1 MVEYY
6 LLVGLATV
14 LYSVQFVFTKMYQK
28 RKGDGVYN
36 MLIFNIVV
44 AAASLVYLLILNG
57 FKLEYTWFTLLVAG
71 LFSVSIQLN
80 RFFSVKLMARAGMAV
95 FTLVLMLG
103 GMLVPF
109 FYGVVFLGDEMN
121 AFRIAALILMIASIV
136 FLMGKG
142 KSGEAFSLLLFLF
155 AVITFFTNGFSGMLL
170 SLHQKSDLPKADIVS
185 FNAVCNIFIIASSLV
200 MLAVMT
206 AMRRYKS
213 INGTFYENADS
224 LSGAESA
231 VEIVKKPL
239 VLSWAIP
246 IVVCVAYAAVH
257 ASADL
262 IQTFCYNYL
271 DVSVE
276 TTIITG
282 GCIIFG
288 TLAGL
293 PFGEKI
299 GLKTLLS
306 IVLATAG
313 TALIIL

>member
-1 MVEYY
+1 
-6 LLVGLATV
+6 
-14 LYSVQFVFTKMYQK
+14 
-28 RKGDGVYN
+28 
-36 MLIFNIVV
+36 
-44 AAASLVYLLILNG
+44 
-57 FKLEYTWFTLLVAG
+57 
-71 LFSVSIQLN
+71 
-80 RFFSVKLMARAGMAV
+80 
-95 FTLVLMLG
+95 
-103 GMLVPF
+103 
-109 FYGVVFLGDEMN
+109 
-121 AFRIAALILMIASIV
+121 
-136 FLMGKG
+136 
-142 KSGEAFSLLLFLF
+142 
-155 AVITFFTNGFSGMLL
+155 
-170 SLHQKSDLPKADIVS
+170 
-185 FNAVCNIFIIASSLV
+185 